1 MTLLEDAA
9 TAAASTRTALDPATV
24 AGWNAAF
31 LADPTAV
38 RAMNAVTRTAL
49 DDVAVNRARLVDT
62 ARSMSVRLDDWEA
75 TNQKKSGRCWLFA
88 ALNLLRGD
96 ARRVLKVKNFEFS
109 QNHAMY
115 WDKIERANYFLD
127 DMIELADTDPGD
139 RLPAFLLDQLMG
151 DGGQWNMEVSVFA
164 KHGAVPKELMP
175 ETESSS
181 NTGRMNASL
190 RTQLRRGA
198 RMLRAAVAAGAAAD
212 ELVSLKESILADTHR
227 ILTIHL
233 GVPPTEFAWQWN
245 DDDHGF
251 HRAGTFTPQTFLAEY
266 TSIDLHDYVCL
277 VDDPRPEHAKGT
289 TLTVDHLGNVVAG
302 DDVVYLNVDIDLMK
316 RVAAQTLADGEPV
329 WFGCDVGPQML
340 RTDGVWAAD
349 LFDYA
354 GVYGVDLSTTKE
366 ERVRF
371 GESAMTHAMLFTG
384 VDLDE
389 DGTPRRW
396 RVENSWGAEN
406 GDKGFYTMDDS
417 WFDEYMFEVVVRRDR
432 LPAELQAALDT
443 EPLVLPAWDPMGALA

>member
-88 ALNLLRGD
+88 ALNLLRND

-198 RMLRAAVAAGAAAD
+198 RMLRAAVAAGAGVD

-245 DDDHGF
+245 DDDNGF
-251 HRAGTFTPQTFLAEY
+251 HRAGTFTPQTFLAGY

-289 TLTVDHLGNVVAG
+289 TLTVDHLGNVVDG

-316 RVAAQTLADGEPV
+316 RVAAQTIADGEPV

-384 VDLDE
+384 VDLDD

-396 RVENSWGAEN
+396 RVENSWGTEN

-432 LPAELQAALDT
+432 LPAELQAALAT